1 MNNQVLFK
9 PNSII
14 MATSNCSEITSTEY
28 KVYDTVLQKCQV
40 YQGYG
45 FKKAQLGKDEVKSI
59 VKNKNDLTVKGI
71 CDIFEKFRNITMR
84 FKIGTKYITSSAI
97 SEYSYDESNNMF
109 SVYISD
115 NVFNMLMDYAQI
127 GYSPIDLKLVRKAKS
142 YYTQKI
148 YGMLRMWSRYNET
161 VFHTYKLTEIKDIC
175 DIVEGS
181 CYDQYKIFKRDILK
195 KSLKEIQNK
204 LNMKAEIVKENRVS
218 RKVASIEFSILDY
231 ETKKYDFDSEVII
244 EAKDIQQQ
252 IKAAEPDIDEEISSI
267 DYVNLIDMNLK
278 ASIHK
283 KFMND
288 FGDYKNYLRAVE
300 TASSRT
306 LNAVGGKT
314 INSRNYNYFKTA
326 LTNLIAE

>member
-97 SEYSYDESNNMF
+97 SEYSYDESNDMF

-218 RKVASIEFSILDY
+218 RKVA
-231 ETKKYDFDSEVII
+231 
-244 EAKDIQQQ
+244 
-252 IKAAEPDIDEEISSI
+252 
-267 DYVNLIDMNLK
+267 
-278 ASIHK
+278 
-283 KFMND
+283 
-288 FGDYKNYLRAVE
+288 
-300 TASSRT
+300 
-306 LNAVGGKT
+306 
-314 INSRNYNYFKTA
+314 
-326 LTNLIAE
+326 

>member
-1 MNNQVLFK
+1 MMKV
-9 PNSII
+9 II
-14 MATSNCSEITSTEY
+14 CS
-28 KVYDTVLQKCQV
+28 
-40 YQGYG
+40 
-45 FKKAQLGKDEVKSI
+45 
-59 VKNKNDLTVKGI
+59 
-71 CDIFEKFRNITMR
+71 
-84 FKIGTKYITSSAI
+84 
-97 SEYSYDESNNMF
+97 

-218 RKVASIEFSILDY
+218 RKVA
-231 ETKKYDFDSEVII
+231 
-244 EAKDIQQQ
+244 
-252 IKAAEPDIDEEISSI
+252 
-267 DYVNLIDMNLK
+267 
-278 ASIHK
+278 
-283 KFMND
+283 
-288 FGDYKNYLRAVE
+288 
-300 TASSRT
+300 
-306 LNAVGGKT
+306 
-314 INSRNYNYFKTA
+314 
-326 LTNLIAE
+326 